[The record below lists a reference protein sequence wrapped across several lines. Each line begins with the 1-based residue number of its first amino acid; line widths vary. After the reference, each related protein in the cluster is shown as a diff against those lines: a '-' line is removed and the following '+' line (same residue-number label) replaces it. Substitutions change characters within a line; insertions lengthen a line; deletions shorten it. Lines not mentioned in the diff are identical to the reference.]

1 MTSSKS
7 NQVKSLIAG
16 GEGKWRGGGLR
27 RRQKTCIMAQTRQTF
42 TEERLFD
49 AQNKQGC
56 MDIIEHELQTLTHMW
71 LDLLNDLQLKDF

>member
-16 GEGKWRGGGLR
+16 GGGEVEGGLR